1 MKSTLDGLLA
11 EGCGRE
17 SRRFRRASACAVVLG
32 LAAVSLLGVSGW
44 FIAAAAAA
52 GVAGIAVATAFNYM
66 LPSAAIRL
74 LAITRTAA
82 RYGERLI
89 GHDAALRTLA
99 SVRPALFA
107 AIARA
112 TPERALAVASGEAST
127 ALVQDVQAVELR
139 LAQRSAMAGASA
151 AAIAGVGLAALASGA
166 AAVWTLACLGGLLLA
181 ARVVSARATTTAV
194 AVRRATGALK
204 EQLAFLDSSQ
214 VELRCYALE
223 GWAGETS
230 ARCGAALDLAQRRHG
245 STLALFEFVQAT
257 AIGLAAGG
265 ALWLARGGGAPLAA
279 LAALAAAMSIDGTAP
294 LLRALAHR
302 GVAGEARR
310 RLDDLLTEPSAVPL
324 AAVLATHPSIVLCGP
339 IAGRL
344 APGARVGVIGPSG
357 CGKTTLVE
365 TLMGLRRATPGAIRI
380 DGRDVASLPAASLRD
395 TFAWLPQ
402 DARLIAGT
410 VRDNLA
416 LAGDGDDAA
425 LWKALSDASLAD
437 RVRELPLG
445 LDTWLGEDG
454 ARLSGGERRRL
465 ALARALLRDAPW
477 LLLDEPTAGLDDV
490 TETAVL
496 RSLKARLDA
505 TGQGLIVVTHRVAA
519 IVLCDSTL
527 AFEDAP
533 LVAPWADRATLAA

>member
-1 MKSTLDGLLA
+1 MRGALDSLLA
-11 EGCGRE
+11 EGCARE

-32 LAAVSLLGVSGW
+32 LAAVFLLGVSGW
-44 FIAAAAAA
+44 FIAASAAA
-52 GVAGIAVATAFNYM
+52 GMAGIAVAAAFNYM

-74 LAITRTAA
+74 LAIARTAA

-107 AIARA
+107 AIMRVA
-112 TPERALAVASGEAST
+112 PERALAIASGEAAT
-127 ALVQDVQAVELR
+127 ALVQDVQAIELR
-139 LAQRSAMAGASA
+139 LAQRSAVAGASA
-151 AAIAGVGLAALASGA
+151 AALAGVGLAALAGGA
-166 AAVWTLACLGGLLLA
+166 AALWTLACLAGLLLA
-181 ARVVSARATTTAV
+181 ASLLSARATTTAV

-204 EQLAFLDSSQ
+204 EQLAFLESSQ

-223 GWAGETS
+223 GWAGETA
-230 ARCGAALDLAQRRHG
+230 ARCSVALDLAQRHHA
-245 STLALFEFVQAT
+245 STLALFELVQAT
-257 AIGLAAGG
+257 AVGLAACG
-265 ALWLARGGGAPLAA
+265 ALWFARGAGAPQAA
-279 LAALAAAMSIDGTAP
+279 LAGLAAAMTVDGAAP

-310 RLDDLLTEPSAVPL
+310 RLDDLLIGPSPFPL
-324 AAVLATHPSIVLCGP
+324 AAVLAPRPSIVLSGP
-339 IAGRL
+339 IAARL
-344 APGARVGVIGPSG
+344 AAGARIAVTGPSG

-365 TLMGLRRATPGAIRI
+365 TLMGLRQVAPGAIHI
-380 DGRDVASLPAASLRD
+380 DGRDAAGLPATTLRD

-410 VRDNLA
+410 VRENLA
-416 LAGDGDDAA
+416 LAGDGDAA
-425 LWKALSDASLAD
+425 AMWQALSDASLAE
-437 RVRELPLG
+437 RVRELPQG

-490 TETAVL
+490 TEAAVL

-505 TGQGLIVVTHRVAA
+505 TGQGLIVVTHRAAA
-519 IVLCDSTL
+519 IALCGTTV
-527 AFEDAP
+527 AFGDIP
-533 LVAPWADRATLAA
+533 LMATLAA

>member
-1 MKSTLDGLLA
+1 MNGVLDHLLA
-11 EGCGRE
+11 EGRARE

-44 FIAAAAAA
+44 FIAASAAA
-52 GVAGIAVATAFNYM
+52 GVAGIAAAAAFNYM

-74 LAITRTAA
+74 LAIARTAA

-107 AIARA
+107 ALARA

-139 LAQRSAMAGASA
+139 LAQRSAVAGASA

-166 AAVWTLACLGGLLLA
+166 AAVWTLACLGGLMLA
-181 ARVVSARATTTAV
+181 AAVLSARAGTTAV
-194 AVRRATGALK
+194 AVRRATAALK
-204 EQLAFLDSSQ
+204 EQLAFLESSQ

-223 GWAGETS
+223 DWAGET
-230 ARCGAALDLAQRRHG
+230 ATRCSAALDSAQRRHA
-245 STLALFEFVQAT
+245 SALASFELVQAT

-265 ALWLARGGGAPLAA
+265 AVWFARQAGVPLAA
-279 LAALAAAMSIDGTAP
+279 LAGLAAAMTIEGAAP

-310 RLDDLLTEPSAVPL
+310 RLDDLLTGPPPFPL
-324 AAVLATHPSIVLCGP
+324 AAVLSPHPAIVLGGTV
-339 IAGRL
+339 AARL
-344 APGARVGVIGPSG
+344 APGARVAVTGPSG

-365 TLMGLRRATPGAIRI
+365 TLMGLREAAPGAIRI
-380 DGRDVASLPAASLRD
+380 DGHDAASLPASALRD

-416 LAGDGDDAA
+416 LCGDADDAA
-425 LWKALSDASLAD
+425 LWHALSDAALAE
-437 RVRELPLG
+437 RVRELPQG

-477 LLLDEPTAGLDDV
+477 LLLDEPTAGLDDA
-490 TETAVL
+490 TEAAVL
-496 RSLKARLDA
+496 RALKTRLDA
-505 TGQGLIVVTHRVAA
+505 TGQGLIVVTHRAAA
-519 IVLCDSTL
+519 IALCDSTL

-533 LVAPWADRATLAA
+533 PVAPPIDRATLAA